1 MLARNS
7 VSNEDRWRFGVLQLL
22 DDYESVRR
30 HDGAD
35 AEAMMFM
42 EVPGSTGDSGLD
54 ALDAELA
61 VRGTA
66 ADLYVVGGRL
76 MPAAHGIHAR

>member
-1 MLARNS
+1 MTSLDAAAISR
-7 VSNEDRWRFGVLQLL
+7 LL
-22 DDYESVRR
+22 Y
-30 HDGAD
+30 
-35 AEAMMFM
+35 
-42 EVPGSTGDSGLD
+42 

-76 MPAAHGIHAR
+76 MPAAHGIHVRWGVAASAQFAKGDITPRSLPRAR